1 MQSMYFSKG
10 ADCVDKREGLC
21 DVRPCNAQ
29 FAFSSQKRVGQEYIH
44 TGR

>member
-21 DVRPCNAQ
+21 DVQPCNVQ
-29 FAFSSQKRVGQEYIH
+29 FAFSPQKGAKSIVYTCR
-44 TGR
+44 

>member
-10 ADCVDKREGLC
+10 ADCAGKREGLC

-29 FAFSSQKRVGQEYIH
+29 FAFSPQKRVKSIVY
-44 TGR
+44 TYR